1 MALVLYNTLTRRKEP
16 LEPLHKGKV
25 GIYVC
30 GVTVYDQSHL
40 GHAKSAINFDVI
52 VRWLRRRG
60 YEVKHITNFTDV
72 DDKIIAR
79 ANEMGTDALKLSQQ
93 MIDEYFRDMD
103 ALRVRRATVYPKAS
117 DTIEDIVG
125 MIQGLIAKGFAYE
138 SNGSVY
144 FSVRKAKE
152 YGKLSRQSLD
162 QMQAGARIE
171 PGEDKEDPMDFA
183 LWKAAKPGEIAWD
196 SPWGKGRP
204 GWHIE
209 CSAMCLK
216 HIGKTV
222 DIHGGGTELIF
233 PHHENEILQSEA
245 YNDAPFVKYWMHNG
259 LLTIDQEKM
268 SKSLKNFFL
277 IKDILR
283 KYSPG
288 TVRFYLLNA
297 QYSQPLDYNEKSL
310 EEAGKALER
319 LQNTYESLKTAT
331 KSAKGTE
338 DAEALCSKA
347 QKDFENRMDDDFSTR
362 EAIATMY
369 DLSRE
374 ANRLLSEGKLS
385 PKGTQNIIDVFDVFN
400 GIFDV
405 IAQSM
410 TVGTHIRLTESVT
423 SHAEGKIEL
432 LDPESMMGKNLTEEE
447 IGQWVAR
454 RDLARKEKN
463 FVYADRVRK
472 VLADMGI
479 EIQDV
484 QGATKWSRR

>member
-1 MALVLYNTLTRRKEP
+1 MSLVLYNTLTKKKEP
-16 LEPLHKGKV
+16 LEPLHKGRV

-52 VRWLRRRG
+52 VRWLRHRG
-60 YEVKHITNFTDV
+60 YDVNHVTNFTDV
-72 DDKIIAR
+72 DDKIIVR
-79 ANEMGTDALKLSQQ
+79 ANEMGIEPLKLSQQ
-93 MIDEYFRDMD
+93 MIDDYFRDMD
-103 ALRVRRATVYPKAS
+103 ALRIHRASIYPKAS
-117 DTIEDIVG
+117 DTMTDIVK
-125 MIQGLIAKGFAYE
+125 MVQGLIEKGYAYE

-144 FSVRKAKE
+144 FAVRKAKE

-171 PGEDKEDPMDFA
+171 PGEDKTDPMDFA
-183 LWKAAKPGEIAWD
+183 LWKAAKPGEISWD

-222 DIHGGGTELIF
+222 DIHGGGTELVF

-277 IKDILR
+277 IKDILK

-297 QYSQPLDYNEKSL
+297 QYSQPLDYNERSL
-310 EEAGKALER
+310 EESGKALER
-319 LQNTYESLKTAT
+319 LQNTYDSLKAALKTAKGADDAAVLCA
-331 KSAKGTE
+331 KST
-338 DAEALCSKA
+338 
-347 QKDFENRMDDDFSTR
+347 KDFEDRMDDDFSTR
-362 EAIATMY
+362 EAIAVMY
-369 DLSRE
+369 ELARE
-374 ANRLLSEGKLS
+374 ANRLLSDGKLS
-385 PKGTQNIIDVFDVFN
+385 PKGVHNIIAVFDDFN
-400 GIFDV
+400 SIFDV
-405 IAQSM
+405 LGEQEM
-410 TVGTHIRLTESVT
+410 TGEDLS
-423 SHAEGKIEL
+423 GKLVDL
-432 LDPESMMGKNLTEEE
+432 LLQMREE
-447 IGQWVAR
+447 
-454 RDLARKEKN
+454 ARKRKD
-463 FVYADRVRK
+463 FAQADTIRK
-472 VLADMGI
+472 KLAELGI
-479 EIQDV
+479 DIQDT
-484 QGATKWSRR
+484 QDGAVWKRK